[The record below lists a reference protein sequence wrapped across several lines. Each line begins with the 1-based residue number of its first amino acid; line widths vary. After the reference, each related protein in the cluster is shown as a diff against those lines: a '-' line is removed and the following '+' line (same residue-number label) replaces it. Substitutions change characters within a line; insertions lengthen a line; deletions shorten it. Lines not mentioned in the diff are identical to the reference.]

1 MKKTIIYSAGIL
13 ATLFISSIVIGK
25 ITLNTTHALH
35 VANVKALTTSENQAD
50 QGNCGDIYVWQCYY
64 ECKCGALYEAPQ
76 LYPGPMTEIK
86 GYCNN
91 CGRELKK

>member
-1 MKKTIIYSAGIL
+1 MKKTTIYSSVIL
-13 ATLFISSIVIGK
+13 AILFIASIAIEK
-25 ITLNTTHALH
+25 IILETPHTLH
-35 VANVKALTTSENQAD
+35 VANVKALTTSENQTD
-50 QGNCGDIYVWQCYY
+50 QGKCGNIYVWQCYY

-86 GYCNN
+86 GYCND